1 MSIEEKECFLAKT
14 TDNQLY
20 DLLVVWSHKF
30 PGTEIPTRECFND
43 LTLDNQLWLMYSIV
57 SSEDTEH

>member
-1 MSIEEKECFLAKT
+1 MSIEEKQCFLAKT

-30 PGTEIPTRECFND
+30 PGTKIPTRECFND